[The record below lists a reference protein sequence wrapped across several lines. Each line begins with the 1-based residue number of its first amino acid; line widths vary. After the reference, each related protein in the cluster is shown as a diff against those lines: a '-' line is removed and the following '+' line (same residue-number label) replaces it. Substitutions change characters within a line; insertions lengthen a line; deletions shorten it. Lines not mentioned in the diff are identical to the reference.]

1 MKWAEI
7 FSSDWGE
14 KMQYRGYFVE
24 CVPVTEIPRECDN
37 GEVVYC
43 AGFEIRVFRDF
54 DCTDLADKFYAAV
67 GFELAENSLE
77 EARQFAK
84 DVIDL
89 ELKNK

>member
-1 MKWAEI
+1 
-7 FSSDWGE
+7 
-14 KMQYRGYFVE
+14 MQYRGYFME
-24 CVPVTEIPRECDN
+24 FTPVTKIPREFDN

-43 AGFEIRVFRDF
+43 AGFEIRVFSDF

-77 EARQFAK
+77 EAQQFAK

-89 ELKNK
+89 ELKKVY

>member
-1 MKWAEI
+1 MWAEI

-37 GEVVYC
+37 GKVVYC

-54 DCTDLADKFYAAV
+54 DCTDLVDKFYAAV

-89 ELKNK
+89 ELKKVY

>member
-1 MKWAEI
+1 
-7 FSSDWGE
+7 
-14 KMQYRGYFVE
+14 MQYRGYFME
-24 CVPVTEIPRECDN
+24 FTPVTEIPRECDN

-43 AGFEIRVFRDF
+43 AGF

-77 EARQFAK
+77 EAQQFAK

-89 ELKNK
+89 ELKKVY

>member
-1 MKWAEI
+1 
-7 FSSDWGE
+7 
-14 KMQYRGYFVE
+14 MQYRGYFVE
-24 CVPVTEIPRECDN
+24 CVPVTEIPREFDN

-54 DCTDLADKFYAAV
+54 DCTDLVDKLYAAV

-77 EARQFAK
+77 EAHQFAK